1 VRGARGTAL
10 RGMLGR
16 RETHVA
22 ELVIDKRAM
31 VASIPIFNEL
41 EDEELD
47 GLLDIA
53 MTRTLEADEL
63 LFERGDDGSQVF
75 TIMEGRLK
83 ATAEGSDGRELVI
96 SIMERGEV
104 IGEIALFDGERR
116 SLSVTAIEPSRLLVI
131 HRPDFLRFLERYPSV
146 AIKLLSA
153 LARRVRR
160 VTSLV
165 EDAVFMNVT
174 SRLAKRL
181 LSLARLYGEVTERG
195 MRIGLKL
202 SQRELGELIGASR
215 ETVNKQLRT
224 WGEGGILDWGEDGQ
238 ITILSPEGLETLAM
252 LSNL

>member
-1 VRGARGTAL
+1 
-10 RGMLGR
+10 M
-16 RETHVA
+16 A

-31 VASIPIFNEL
+31 VASIPIFSDL
-41 EDEELD
+41 EDAELD

-53 MTRTLEADEL
+53 MTRTLGADEL
-63 LFERGDDGSQVF
+63 LFERGAEGNEFF

-83 ATAEGSDGRELVI
+83 ATAEGSDGRELVF

-104 IGEIALFDGERR
+104 IGEIALFDGEPR
-116 SLSVTAIEPSRLLVI
+116 SLRVTAIEPSRLLVI
-131 HRPDFLRFLERYPSV
+131 HRPDFMRFLGRYPAV

-153 LARRVRR
+153 LARRVRAA
-160 VTSLV
+160 TSMV

-181 LSLARLYGEVTERG
+181 IHLARVYGEHTPRG
-195 MRIGLKL
+195 LRIGIKL

-224 WGEGGILDWGEDGQ
+224 WVDADVLDWGEDGA
-238 ITILSPEGLETLAM
+238 ITIRSPEGLETLAM
-252 LSNL
+252 LSSL